1 MVEKIGEDK
10 VEFLRLLLVD
20 ELGLNLRNDVAHG
33 LSKFDNLN
41 EVNAN
46 IVLYLFFMLIKFEW
60 EEE

>member
-33 LSKFDNLN
+33 LSKLDNLN

-60 EEE
+60 EE

>member
-1 MVEKIGEDK
+1 M
-10 VEFLRLLLVD
+10 LLVD

-33 LSKFDNLN
+33 LSKLRDFN

-46 IVLYLFFMLIKFEW
+46 VVLYLFFMLIKFEW